1 MNKAITTAIRQVLS
15 PLESKKRTVSFARRG
30 AFSKQPFTSNK
41 PGREPARRDIRDSN
55 HSSVSFRNHVS
66 KMSTLERRDSPHP
79 KETSTPKNKPTFSQE
94 SMCNDIRTTSRI
106 IVLTRQLSKFH
117 SSIPAI
123 PAIPSISD
131 SFLSTCPKSYTFEIL
146 GCLQAVTPLLKFMPQ
161 FHSVTP
167 LICSGSQETGQAGA
181 SGESQPWVPKGQGET
196 QAARPNRKQ
205 LRQAAVANRFA
216 ETLRQKDREKSV
228 TCRKRERNSNSAF
241 TETFPFPFNFIFQNR
256 PKAFAELSFHASS
269 GSRRGCIGSEF

>member
-1 MNKAITTAIRQVLS
+1 
-15 PLESKKRTVSFARRG
+15 
-30 AFSKQPFTSNK
+30 
-41 PGREPARRDIRDSN
+41 
-55 HSSVSFRNHVS
+55 
-66 KMSTLERRDSPHP
+66 
-79 KETSTPKNKPTFSQE
+79 
-94 SMCNDIRTTSRI
+94 MCNDIRTTSRI

-123 PAIPSISD
+123 PSISD
-131 SFLSTCPKSYTFEIL
+131 PFLSTCPKSYTFEIL
-146 GCLQAVTPLLKFMPQ
+146 GCLQAVTPLLKFIPQ

-241 TETFPFPFNFIFQNR
+241 TKTFPFPNSIFQN
-256 PKAFAELSFHASS
+256 PIAFAELSFHASS

>member
-1 MNKAITTAIRQVLS
+1 MCNGICTTVRSIILA
-15 PLESKKRTVSFARRG
+15 LESPR
-30 AFSKQPFTSNK
+30 
-41 PGREPARRDIRDSN
+41 
-55 HSSVSFRNHVS
+55 HSSHIPALN
-66 KMSTLERRDSPHP
+66 T
-79 KETSTPKNKPTFSQE
+79 
-94 SMCNDIRTTSRI
+94 
-106 IVLTRQLSKFH
+106 VLPH
-117 SSIPAI
+117 SSP
-123 PAIPSISD
+123 
-131 SFLSTCPKSYTFEIL
+131 FLSTCPKSYAFEIK

-205 LRQAAVANRFA
+205 LQQAAVANRFA

-241 TETFPFPFNFIFQNR
+241 TKTFPFPFNFISQNR
-256 PKAFAELSFHASS
+256 PKAFAELSFRASS

>member
-1 MNKAITTAIRQVLS
+1 MRCTPDSCRVPDRCRAPKQLQSIQCRILSGCPKSCIRTAPLPYVVHCRNTPSITQAPLAQKAISLY
-15 PLESKKRTVSFARRG
+15 
-30 AFSKQPFTSNK
+30 
-41 PGREPARRDIRDSN
+41 
-55 HSSVSFRNHVS
+55 SV
-66 KMSTLERRDSPHP
+66 P
-79 KETSTPKNKPTFSQE
+79 
-94 SMCNDIRTTSRI
+94 
-106 IVLTRQLSKFH
+106 
-117 SSIPAI
+117 
-123 PAIPSISD
+123 
-131 SFLSTCPKSYTFEIL
+131 FLSTCPKSYTFEIL

-241 TETFPFPFNFIFQNR
+241 TRTFPFP
-256 PKAFAELSFHASS
+256 
-269 GSRRGCIGSEF
+269 